1 MRGYGLRT
9 ASNALPAKDGTVA
22 DGISNGRDVSSVADC
37 RPDTSRGR
45 VRTSM
50 QSAALIAFEPDT
62 VLPAQLLGSY
72 RLDASAMPE
81 RRLFLAVLEDAVIT
95 FQRYATSARRRGQRL
110 FRETEEW
117 IVSDDTC
124 SACSFQNVCDV
135 LGFDSQYLR
144 QGLLAWRDRQRSAN
158 AVPVP
163 YRHPFRRLSG
173 SRTRA
178 IGRPLG
184 VSDPH
189 RPRRRPR

>member
-1 MRGYGLRT
+1 
-9 ASNALPAKDGTVA
+9 
-22 DGISNGRDVSSVADC
+22 
-37 RPDTSRGR
+37 
-45 VRTSM
+45 M
-50 QSAALIAFEPDT
+50 QPAALIAFEPDT

-81 RRLFLAVLEDAVIT
+81 RRLFLAVLEDAGIT

-144 QGLLAWRDRQRSAN
+144 QGLLAWRDRERSVN

-173 SRTRA
+173 SPTRA
-178 IGRPLG
+178 IGRPLRVG
-184 VSDPH
+184 DPD
-189 RPRRRPR
+189 RARRRRRGGSPRGRP